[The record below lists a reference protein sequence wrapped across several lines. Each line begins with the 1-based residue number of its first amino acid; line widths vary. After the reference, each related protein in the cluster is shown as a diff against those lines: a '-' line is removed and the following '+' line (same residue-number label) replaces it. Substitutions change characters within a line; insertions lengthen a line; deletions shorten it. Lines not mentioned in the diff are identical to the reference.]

1 MPKTGF
7 RIITNPLRRCM
18 PSISARPVRKRHMS
32 CCIRIMFRAGC
43 IKNSDLAKKTTCKKT
58 SDNLGGFLCSLDQFY
73 FHALV
78 QAETN
83 IVYFAKKAPLAV

>member
-1 MPKTGF
+1 
-7 RIITNPLRRCM
+7 
-18 PSISARPVRKRHMS
+18 MS

-73 FHALV
+73 FHAFV
-78 QAETN
+78 QAKAN
-83 IVYFAKKAPLAV
+83 IVYFTKKTPLAV